1 MKDIFNIV
9 KVSDIDDID
18 CRKIIKK
25 CFEKPT
31 MINYFYPHIF
41 MNRDKINK
49 EELIKLFDEH
59 ILGIKRDKHLDHT
72 IRKYNILTS
81 ILESLFLC
89 VFDMDTIKNIQKF
102 IQYNFSKD
110 NNNIV
115 EIVNH
120 IIDNKVLSNLD
131 QLLNDKIDNS
141 HAVFIIEKVIEHIKK
156 TYVNENLEK
165 QTLTQL
171 KLVGLIQSYILKFK
185 FNPYV
190 NKIIHYNKKD
200 LINTYL
206 KTCVINESH
215 DLYIGNIIECYVD
228 LKNNYYDNLELADD
242 WNIYFSKVGTSLNID
257 DPKQKILKTLHRFTI
272 LNKIITITNET
283 KNDKNLNVSYGI
295 NNIIEANKLNGLIT
309 NCYIN
314 MLKNNCSNDKLVSL
328 EVVIKYFTNFS
339 TLTKELIKLIIPK
352 HFSKEPVKFYMEAVN
367 RLNTITNKKLVVIDN
382 IIDEQKKY
390 QDDLKITYVDN
401 ASKSIFNKDI
411 VSLYNI
417 DHKYVD
423 ESLTS
428 SSRVLK
434 NVAELVGYDTFTN
447 KWFDKYFSGYKK
459 VTINE
464 YLTNGKVQINNT
476 IINTNLILL
485 NVLFLF
491 NNPYST
497 ISSTLLEEHID
508 RDIINDVIYTLEYH
522 KLIINNKQNFILNS
536 SLFSIKQELKIDLI
550 KKVEVKEA
558 EVKIDTVNLTSELI
572 ECYILKAIKP
582 AKVHKDSIYDI
593 VAAKCKVEK
602 DLFEKCMKRLF
613 DLDYYTIEEDHLIY
627 VP

>member
-1 MKDIFNIV
+1 
-9 KVSDIDDID
+9 
-18 CRKIIKK
+18 
-25 CFEKPT
+25 
-31 MINYFYPHIF
+31 
-41 MNRDKINK
+41 
-49 EELIKLFDEH
+49 
-59 ILGIKRDKHLDHT
+59 
-72 IRKYNILTS
+72 
-81 ILESLFLC
+81 
-89 VFDMDTIKNIQKF
+89 MDTIKNIQKF

-115 EIVNH
+115 DIVNH

-141 HAVFIIEKVIEHIKK
+141 HAVFIIEKIIEHIKK

-171 KLVGLIQSYILKFK
+171 KLIGLIQSYILKFK

-200 LINTYL
+200 IINTYL

-228 LKNNYYDNLELADD
+228 LKNNYYDNLEVSDD
-242 WNIYFSKVGTSLNID
+242 WNTYFSKVSTSLNIE

-295 NNIIEANKLNGLIT
+295 NSIIEANKLNGLIT

-314 MLKNNCSNDKLVSL
+314 MLKNNCSNEKLVSL

-352 HFSKEPVKFYMEAVN
+352 HFSKESVKFYMEAVN

-417 DHKYVD
+417 DQKYVD
-423 ESLTS
+423 ELHTG

-434 NVAELVGYDTFTN
+434 KVPELVGYDTFTN
-447 KWFDKYFSGYKK
+447 KWFEKYFSGYKK
-459 VTINE
+459 VAINE

-508 RDIINDVIYTLEYH
+508 REIINDVIYTLEYH

-536 SLFSIKQELKIDLI
+536 SLFNTKQELKIELI
-550 KKVEVKEA
+550 KKVEVKEE
-558 EVKIDTVNLTSELI
+558 EVKKDTINLTSELI

-582 AKVHKDSIYDI
+582 AKVHKDAIYEL
-593 VAAKCKVEK
+593 VAAKCKAEK
-602 DLFEKCMKRLF
+602 DLFDKCMKRLF
-613 DLDYYTIEEDHLIY
+613 DLDYYTIEEDHLVY

>member
-228 LKNNYYDNLELADD
+228 LKNNYYDNLEVADD
-242 WNIYFSKVGTSLNID
+242 WNTYFSKVGTSLNID

-295 NNIIEANKLNGLIT
+295 NNIIEANKLNG
-309 NCYIN
+309 
-314 MLKNNCSNDKLVSL
+314 
-328 EVVIKYFTNFS
+328 
-339 TLTKELIKLIIPK
+339 
-352 HFSKEPVKFYMEAVN
+352 
-367 RLNTITNKKLVVIDN
+367 
-382 IIDEQKKY
+382 
-390 QDDLKITYVDN
+390 
-401 ASKSIFNKDI
+401 
-411 VSLYNI
+411 
-417 DHKYVD
+417 
-423 ESLTS
+423 
-428 SSRVLK
+428 
-434 NVAELVGYDTFTN
+434 
-447 KWFDKYFSGYKK
+447 
-459 VTINE
+459 
-464 YLTNGKVQINNT
+464 
-476 IINTNLILL
+476 
-485 NVLFLF
+485 
-491 NNPYST
+491 
-497 ISSTLLEEHID
+497 
-508 RDIINDVIYTLEYH
+508 
-522 KLIINNKQNFILNS
+522 
-536 SLFSIKQELKIDLI
+536 
-550 KKVEVKEA
+550 
-558 EVKIDTVNLTSELI
+558 
-572 ECYILKAIKP
+572 
-582 AKVHKDSIYDI
+582 
-593 VAAKCKVEK
+593 
-602 DLFEKCMKRLF
+602 
-613 DLDYYTIEEDHLIY
+613 
-627 VP
+627 